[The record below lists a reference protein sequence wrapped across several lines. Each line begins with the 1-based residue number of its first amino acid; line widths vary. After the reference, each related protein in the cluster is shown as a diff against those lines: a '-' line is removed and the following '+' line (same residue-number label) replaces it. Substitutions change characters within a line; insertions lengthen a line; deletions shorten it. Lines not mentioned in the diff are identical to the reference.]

1 MCIII
6 FYIIYAGRYAEGR
19 SCRGMDHY
27 SNREKQPVGVAG
39 SDSSLNFISEE
50 GGSKD
55 ETNWFGTD
63 AFSQF
68 SDQAN
73 DSAFLEALEG
83 EKEQSFVDQTAFDS
97 EQVPELPCIN
107 SRPSISTPQ
116 VPDKRRAKRPK
127 PDTTSSNDFHER
139 YLRLKKEEIDRF
151 TAIEEKK
158 MEDPYSIKNCVSTLE
173 GMAEE
178 LLMEEMI
185 KAADIFKDNPPA
197 REVFLSFTSDQFRL
211 GWLRKQL

>member
-1 MCIII
+1 
-6 FYIIYAGRYAEGR
+6 
-19 SCRGMDHY
+19 
-27 SNREKQPVGVAG
+27 
-39 SDSSLNFISEE
+39 LNFISEE

-83 EKEQSFVDQTAFDS
+83 EKEQPFVDQTAFDS

-158 MEDPYSIKNCVSTLE
+158 WRIHT
-173 GMAEE
+173 A
-178 LLMEEMI
+178 
-185 KAADIFKDNPPA
+185 
-197 REVFLSFTSDQFRL
+197 
-211 GWLRKQL
+211 